1 MVSIEPTCGARDVQ
15 RRKRE
20 IGWPAWCLA
29 TGLWWCLAG
38 VALAADPPQPY
49 VEEPQYEMAPHLL
62 GSEDGFRERLADAGL
77 TILADNTG
85 FYIGNTNGGF
95 AQAFDYA
102 GHGDYCVIADGG
114 KLGVHEGLYLKLRA
128 EHRYGE
134 TIVGNVGCF
143 ISPTLI
149 ADLPVY
155 GSEEVYL
162 TNVLLTQELTDAFS
176 VFAGKMDTLDGDM
189 NAFAHG
195 RGKTQFSNMGFIF
208 NPIVGATV
216 PYSTLGAGFVFHP
229 DDGPMVMVTVLNSN
243 DTTATS
249 GFDTLFSDGLLL
261 SAAVRVPTNFLDRP
275 GHQLLGGTW
284 NSRTYTSL
292 AEAYIPYPD
301 VAIPTTRG
309 SWCLYWNFD
318 QFLFVDPADDARGWG
333 PFGRA
338 GIADANTSP
347 IDAFLSVGLG
357 GNVLGRMR
365 RDDTFGVGWYWASSS
380 PQIGSLITS
389 QFGPVGDGQG
399 IECFYNYALTPAV
412 RITPDVQY
420 VVPAL
425 RLAEPALIAGVR
437 ALVSF

>member
-1 MVSIEPTCGARDVQ
+1 MHTRQRAIDRPLAWLTAMLWCGLVGPVGA
-15 RRKRE
+15 E
-20 IGWPAWCLA
+20 
-29 TGLWWCLAG
+29 
-38 VALAADPPQPY
+38 DPPQPY
-49 VEEPQYEMAPHLL
+49 LEEPHYEMAPHLL
-62 GSEDGFRERLADAGL
+62 GGPDSFRERLADAGL

-85 FYIGNTNGGF
+85 FYIGNANGGF
-95 AQAFDYA
+95 DQAFDYA
-102 GHGDYCVIADGG
+102 GHGDYCAIADGG
-114 KLGVHEGLYLKLRA
+114 KLGVRDGLYLKLRA

-155 GSEEVYL
+155 ASEEVYL

-195 RGKTQFSNMGFIF
+195 RGKTQFSNMGFVF

-216 PYSTLGAGFVFHP
+216 PYSTLGAGFVYHP
-229 DDGPMVMVTVLNSN
+229 EDGPMLMVTVLNST
-243 DTTATS
+243 DTTSTS
-249 GFDTLFSDGLLL
+249 GFGELFNDGVLL
-261 SAAVRVPTNFLDRP
+261 SAAVRIPTNWFDRP

-284 NSRTYTSL
+284 NNRLYTSI

-301 VAIPTTRG
+301 VATPPIRG

-318 QFLFVDPADDARGWG
+318 HYLFVDEKDETRGWG

-338 GIADANTSP
+338 GIADEETSP
-347 IDAFLSVGLG
+347 IDMFLSCGVG
-357 GNVLGRMR
+357 GNVPGDTR
-365 RDDTFGVGWYWASSS
+365 RHDTFGIGWYYASTSS
-380 PQIGSLITS
+380 RIGTLITS
-389 QFGPVGDGQG
+389 QFGPIGDGQG
-399 IECFYNYALTPAV
+399 VECFYNYEFTPAI

-425 RLAEPALIAGVR
+425 RSAAPALIAGVR

>member
-1 MVSIEPTCGARDVQ
+1 MRPNRGPRDVHRRQ
-15 RRKRE
+15 RMTGRRLP
-20 IGWPAWCLA
+20 WLA
-29 TGLWWCLAG
+29 TILWCCLVGLA
-38 VALAADPPQPY
+38 VAENPPQPY
-49 VEEPQYEMAPHLL
+49 VEEPRYETAPHLL
-62 GSEDGFRERLADAGL
+62 GSQDGFRERLADAGL

-95 AQAFDYA
+95 DQAFDYA

-114 KLGVHEGLYLKLRA
+114 KLGVRDGLYLKLRA

-195 RGKTQFSNMGFIF
+195 RGKTQFSNMGFVF

-229 DDGPMVMVTVLNSN
+229 DDGPMVMVTVLNST

-249 GFDTLFSDGLLL
+249 GFDTLFNDGMLL
-261 SAAVRVPTNFLDRP
+261 SAAVRVPTNVLDRP

-284 NSRTYTSL
+284 NSRTYTSI

-318 QFLFVDPADDARGWG
+318 QFLFVDPADDTRGWG

-338 GIADANTSP
+338 GIADPNTSP
-347 IDAFLSVGLG
+347 IDAFLSFGVG
-357 GNVLGRMR
+357 GNVPGRSR
-365 RDDTFGVGWYWASSS
+365 RDDTFGVGW
-380 PQIGSLITS
+380 
-389 QFGPVGDGQG
+389 
-399 IECFYNYALTPAV
+399 
-412 RITPDVQY
+412 
-420 VVPAL
+420 
-425 RLAEPALIAGVR
+425 
-437 ALVSF
+437 

>member
-1 MVSIEPTCGARDVQ
+1 MRPNRGARDVHRRQ
-15 RRKRE
+15 RM
-20 IGWPAWCLA
+20 IGRRMPWLTAML
-29 TGLWWCLAG
+29 GSCLAG
-38 VALAADPPQPY
+38 VAAAADPPQPY

-62 GSEDGFRERLADAGL
+62 GEQDGFRERLAAAGL

-85 FYIGNTNGGF
+85 FYVGNANGGF
-95 AQAFDYA
+95 DQAFDYA

-114 KLGVHEGLYLKLRA
+114 KLGVRDGLYLKLRA

-162 TNVLLTQELTDAFS
+162 TNVLLTQELTDEVS

-216 PYSTLGAGFVFHP
+216 PYSTLGTGFVIHP
-229 DDGPMVMVTVLNSN
+229 DDGPMLMVTVLNSS

-249 GFDTLFSDGLLL
+249 GFDTLFNDGMLL
-261 SAAVRVPTNFLDRP
+261 SAALRVPTNFLDRP

-284 NSRTYTSL
+284 NSRTYTSIT
-292 AEAYIPYPD
+292 EAYIPYPD

-318 QFLFVDPADDARGWG
+318 QFLFVDPADDTRGWG

-338 GIADANTSP
+338 GIADPNTSP
-347 IDAFLSVGLG
+347 IDAFLSFGFG
-357 GNVLGRMR
+357 GSAPGRSR
-365 RDDTFGVGWYWASSS
+365 RNDTFGVGWYWASAS
-380 PQIGSLITS
+380 PEIGTLITS

-412 RITPDVQY
+412 SITPDLQY
-420 VVPAL
+420 VVPTL

>member
-1 MVSIEPTCGARDVQ
+1 MRPDRGAREVHRRQ
-15 RRKRE
+15 RMTGRRMP
-20 IGWPAWCLA
+20 WLTA
-29 TGLWWCLAG
+29 GLWCCLVGSAG
-38 VALAADPPQPY
+38 AENPPQPY
-49 VEEPQYEMAPHLL
+49 VEEPPYETAPHLL
-62 GSEDGFRERLADAGL
+62 GAQDGFRERLAAAGL

-85 FYIGNTNGGF
+85 FFIGNTNGGF
-95 AQAFDYA
+95 DQTFDYA

-114 KLGVHEGLYLKLRA
+114 TLGVRDGLYLKLRA

-162 TNVLLTQELTDAFS
+162 TNVLLTQELTDAVS

-216 PYSTLGAGFVFHP
+216 PYSTLGAGFVVHP
-229 DDGPMVMVTVLNSN
+229 DDGPMVMVTVLNST

-249 GFDTLFSDGLLL
+249 GFDTLFNDGMLL

-284 NSRTYTSL
+284 NSRTYTSIT
-292 AEAYIPYPD
+292 EAYIPYPD

-318 QFLFVDPADDARGWG
+318 QFLFVDPADDKRGWG

-338 GIADANTSP
+338 GIADPNTSP
-347 IDAFLSVGLG
+347 IDAFLSFGFG
-357 GNVLGRMR
+357 GAVPGRRR
-365 RDDTFGVGWYWASSS
+365 RDDTCGVGWYWASAS
-380 PQIGSLITS
+380 PEIGTLITA

-412 RITPDVQY
+412 RITPDLQY
-420 VVPAL
+420 VVPTL
-425 RLAEPALIAGVR
+425 RLADPALIAGVR